1 MADYVHPYRDTEFVL
16 NEVLGFERLCAELGL
31 GDINSELAAAVLAEA
46 GKLGA
51 EVLAPLN
58 AVGDREGVRLTEHG
72 VKEAPGFADAY
83 RLFSEGGWCSL
94 TAPEAFGGQALP
106 NVLGTAVSEV
116 WHAANM
122 AFALCP
128 LLTQGA
134 IEALAHHA
142 SAPLQARYLPRL
154 VSGEWTGTMNLTEPD
169 AGSDL
174 AAVKARAVPE
184 GEHYRITGQKI
195 FISWGDHQMT
205 SNVIHLVL
213 ARLPDAPAGVK
224 GISLFLVPKFLPN
237 AAGEA
242 AEPNDVR
249 CVSLEHKLGIHGSPT
264 CTMSFGEQGGAIGY
278 LVGEPHAGLACMFTM
293 MNHARQAVGLQGLAI
308 SERAW
313 QDARSYAR
321 ERLQGTQRDGSRY
334 PIIRF
339 PDVRR
344 MLMQM
349 KASTEAMRALALLA
363 AAELDRA
370 RHAPD
375 PASHRARQGRVDLY
389 TPIIKG
395 WLTELAQ
402 EVTSLA
408 VQVHGGMGYVEET
421 GVARHFRDARILPIY
436 EGTNGIQAMDL
447 VGRKTLANDGALL
460 AELLDDID
468 TTLGHLRQDARCSR
482 LAAPLA
488 EALAAARR
496 ARQYLLKG
504 AASDPAL
511 PGSVAFNLMMLLG
524 YLCGGWAM
532 ARSALAASAALA
544 AGRGDPAFLEAKLVT
559 AGFYADHLLPRTGA
573 LLASVLAGS
582 HSTMALVEELF

>member
-106 NVLGTAVSEV
+106 SVLGTAVSEV

-421 GVARHFRDARILPIY
+421 GVQ
-436 EGTNGIQAMDL
+436 T
-447 VGRKTLANDGALL
+447 V
-460 AELLDDID
+460 
-468 TTLGHLRQDARCSR
+468 
-482 LAAPLA
+482 
-488 EALAAARR
+488 
-496 ARQYLLKG
+496 
-504 AASDPAL
+504 
-511 PGSVAFNLMMLLG
+511 
-524 YLCGGWAM
+524 
-532 ARSALAASAALA
+532 
-544 AGRGDPAFLEAKLVT
+544 
-559 AGFYADHLLPRTGA
+559 
-573 LLASVLAGS
+573 
-582 HSTMALVEELF
+582 